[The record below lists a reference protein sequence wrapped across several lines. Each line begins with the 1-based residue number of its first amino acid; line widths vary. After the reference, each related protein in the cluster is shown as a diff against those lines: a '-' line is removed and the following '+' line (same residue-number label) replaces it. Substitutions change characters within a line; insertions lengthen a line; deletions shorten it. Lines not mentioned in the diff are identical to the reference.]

1 MKKFGL
7 IAAALGGIA
16 TAGLAKFYAAARA
29 YETERAAGKF
39 DDTLD
44 DDVTETDEEK
54 TNKPAYEIVWANGQ
68 LSSAVSSM
76 IEDAKANGKRT
87 TIDELFADD
96 SGNDREPLFGMNER
110 VTIVNPYE
118 MAAWVDIETETPM
131 EYRITDMEFD
141 MQDAV
146 WRYKLAAG
154 GVEDDRWYSEEWLE
168 APLFTQMTKSQSEV
182 DGMTDKV
189 AGMTEEER
197 REFWADYN
205 LAKLWEAMAAKDEK
219 KAAECH
225 AELKRLSAEKV
236 GE

>member
-1 MKKFGL
+1 MNKLGL

-39 DDTLD
+39 DDDIAEANEPIRITIAAGESISWADLRRESD
-44 DDVTETDEEK
+44 DH
-54 TNKPAYEIVWANGQ
+54 
-68 LSSAVSSM
+68 
-76 IEDAKANGKRT
+76 
-87 TIDELFADD
+87 
-96 SGNDREPLFGMNER
+96 REPLFGMRDR

-118 MAAWVDIETETPM
+118 SAAWVDIETEVPH

-141 MQDAV
+141 MQDTV
-146 WRYKLAAG
+146 WRYKLASTEG
-154 GVEDDRWYSEEWLE
+154 NEDDRWYSEEWLE

-197 REFWADYN
+197 REFWTDYN

-225 AELKRLSAEKV
+225 AELKRLSAE
-236 GE
+236 GSR

>member
-1 MKKFGL
+1 MNKLGL

-39 DDTLD
+39 DDDIDGDSTAASERRTL
-44 DDVTETDEEK
+44 
-54 TNKPAYEIVWANGQ
+54 EIVWIGA
-68 LSSAVSSM
+68 
-76 IEDAKANGKRT
+76 DK
-87 TIDELFADD
+87 DD
-96 SGNDREPLFGMNER
+96 SREPLFGMRDR

-118 MAAWVDIETETPM
+118 SAAWVDIETEVPM

-146 WRYKLAAG
+146 WRYKLASTEG
-154 GVEDDRWYSEEWLE
+154 GHEDDRWYSEEWLE

-189 AGMTEEER
+189 AGMSGLSEEER
-197 REFWADYN
+197 REFWTDYN

-225 AELKRLSAEKV
+225 AELKRLSSEKV

>member
-1 MKKFGL
+1 MNKFGL

-16 TAGLAKFYAAARA
+16 TAGLAKFYVAARA
-29 YETERAAGKF
+29 YEMERAAGKF
-39 DDTLD
+39 DDD
-44 DDVTETDEEK
+44 IAEVDEK
-54 TNKPAYEIVWANGQ
+54 QAGKPAYEIVW
-68 LSSAVSSM
+68 
-76 IEDAKANGKRT
+76 IDADKA
-87 TIDELFADD
+87 D
-96 SGNDREPLFGMNER
+96 DREPLFGMNER

-118 MAAWVDIETETPM
+118 SAAWVDIETEVPM

-146 WRYKLAAG
+146 WRYKLEADG
-154 GVEDDRWYSEEWLE
+154 NEDDRWYSEEWLE

-182 DGMTDKV
+182 GGMTDKV

-197 REFWADYN
+197 REFWTDYN

-225 AELKRLSAEKV
+225 AELKRLSSEKV